1 MIFHTLAHIWTK
13 KIKFLDHKHASC
25 LQTENYLFLTLNIR
39 NPNGMDILSK
49 RSVPFLTLEIAI
61 TPTFDLFRVTLSF
74 WKRFRHRSEIVHE
87 RSTRNQIETVDE
99 RRQRFWTEWWRKR
112 FKDEGTTDIKFA
124 FDERHMSL

>member
-1 MIFHTLAHIWTK
+1 M
-13 KIKFLDHKHASC
+13 
-25 LQTENYLFLTLNIR
+25 QTENYLFLTLNIR
-39 NPNGMDILSK
+39 NPNDMDILSK

-99 RRQRFWTEWWRKR
+99 RRQRF
-112 FKDEGTTDIKFA
+112 
-124 FDERHMSL
+124 